1 MIELNLVNF
10 VTVGV
15 IAMIFA
21 WLYNF
26 LMAKLA
32 TA

>member
-10 VTVGV
+10 ITIGV

-21 WLYNF
+21 WLYAYI
-26 LMAKLA
+26 MDMVK
-32 TA
+32 